1 MKKTLVFGASIN
13 PHRYSN
19 LALLRLKEYG
29 VETHAFGPISAEAHG
44 VKIQNKIPVIEDLD
58 TITIYMNAKRQEA
71 YYQDIIDLQPKRV
84 IFNPG
89 TENPVFYRQLQEQ
102 NIEAEEA
109 CTLTLLAIDQY

>member
-19 LALLRLKEYG
+19 LALMRLKEHG
-29 VETHAFGPISAEAHG
+29 VETHAFGPVSAEVHG
-44 VKIQNKIPVIEDLD
+44 VKIQNKIPLIEDLD
-58 TITIYMNAKRQEA
+58 TITIYMNASRQEA

-89 TENPVFYRQLQEQ
+89 TENPVFYRKLNEN